1 MVSQNK
7 QRSAPMAKHAPQDR
21 WLGGALDYIARWI
34 DWQMRVHRQPGCVI
48 AINHRGRTVLEQ
60 AFGHADLSRQLALS
74 ARHRFRVASHSKS
87 FTAAG
92 ILLLREQ
99 GRLRLDQPV
108 GDFVAELHPGVAR
121 VTLTQLLSH
130 SAGLVRDG
138 VDAGQWQDLRPFLDE
153 AAIRADLRD
162 GTAIPPN
169 TRFKYSN
176 HGYAL
181 LGMVIAS
188 ITGAACT
195 DWIMRA
201 IVKPSGLTDTLADAP
216 VRDGKPLARGHS
228 SDVLL
233 GRRVVIPGENPTHAL
248 ASATG
253 FVSTASDLA
262 RFFGSLSPLART
274 SVLSVH
280 SRREMARRQWRDP
293 HSSLERW
300 YGLGTISGT
309 LAGWDWFGH
318 SGGFQGHITRTVV
331 VPEQQLAVS
340 VLTNASDGLS
350 HQWLEGAL
358 HILSRFASEGAAA
371 RRLARWNGR
380 WCSLWGAFDL
390 LPVGDNTVLV
400 ANPALANPLQDAS
413 QITPSRVG
421 RDGTA
426 HGTISLAGGYAH
438 HGEPVRLLQ
447 DRHNKPAVLW
457 LGGNPLMP
465 EAAARRELARRYP
478 DDKA

>member
-1 MVSQNK
+1 
-7 QRSAPMAKHAPQDR
+7 MAER
-21 WLGGALDYIARWI
+21 WLVGALDYIPRWI
-34 DWQMRVHRQPGCVI
+34 DWQMRQHRQPGCAI
-48 AINHRGRTVLEQ
+48 AIWHRGRPVLAQ
-60 AFGHADLSRQLALS
+60 AFGHADL
-74 ARHRFRVASHSKS
+74 ARGQVLTNGHRFRVASHSKA

-92 ILLLREQ
+92 MLRLRET

-108 GDFVAELHPGVAR
+108 GDFVTELHPDVAR
-121 VTLTQLLSH
+121 VTLSQLLSH

-138 VDAGQWQDLRPFLDE
+138 LDAGQWQDRRPFLDE
-153 AAIRADLRD
+153 AAIRADLQH
-162 GTAIPPN
+162 GTTIPPN
-169 TRFKYSN
+169 SRFKYSN
-176 HGYAL
+176 HGYGL

-188 ITGAACT
+188 VTGEPYT

-201 IVKPSGLTDTLADAP
+201 IVKPSGLADTVPDAP
-216 VRDGKPLARGHS
+216 VADGKPLARGHS

-233 GRRVVIPGENPTHAL
+233 GHRVVIPGDNPTHAL

-262 RFFGSLSPLART
+262 RFFGSLSPHARA
-274 SVLSVH
+274 SVLSVD

-293 HSSLERW
+293 HASLERW

-318 SGGFQGHITRTVV
+318 SGGFQGQITRTVV
-331 VPEQQLAVS
+331 VPEQQLSVS

-350 HQWLEGAL
+350 HQWLEGSL
-358 HILSRFASEGAAA
+358 HILSRFARDGAPP

-390 LPVGDNTVLV
+390 LPVGEDTVLV

-413 QITPSRVG
+413 EITPGRVD

-426 HGTISLAGGYAH
+426 HGTIRLANGFAN
-438 HGEPVRLLQ
+438 HGEPVRLERDTRQ
-447 DRHNKPAVLW
+447 RTAALW
-457 LGGNPLMP
+457 LGGNRLAP
-465 EAAARRELARRYP
+465 EAVARRELARRYGT
-478 DDKA
+478 ARS